1 MPYGLQKETI
11 DELQRIF
18 SSFKE
23 INEVVLYG
31 SRAKGSYTNSSDI
44 DITLKGSNLNLTLLN
59 KLSLQID
66 DLLLPYTFDISI
78 YNHLNNKKLI
88 EHIDRIGK
96 VIYKNTSLAKAQRH
110 KEEWEEEEFR
120 RQESEYS

>member
-11 DELQRIF
+11 DELQRTF

-44 DITLKGSNLNLTLLN
+44 DITIKGTDLSLKILN
-59 KLSLQID
+59 KLHIQID

-78 YNHLNNKKLI
+78 YKHINNKELI

-96 VIYKNTSLAKAQRH
+96 VIY
-110 KEEWEEEEFR
+110 ER
-120 RQESEYS
+120 RNK